1 MKQKILT
8 TILAILLVLPLVFG
22 GTIIN
27 VSPSLEIPSFIA
39 GDTTSTVFSFDYP
52 YVEENYNNAP
62 LVAKVD
68 ISCLDEGEDCPL
80 DNCSVLK
87 GDFQLN
93 MIAEQ
98 YLILGLFHYN
108 TIPMPCYE
116 TAPIQFKAK
125 DKPKIQYTIDNVPE
139 GTFYCYNPN
148 YYMMQLD
155 SHDEITLEISSDPAL
170 YPGQYSVSVDLL
182 EMEPD
187 YTGPEIELIEPSG
200 EDIFPGE
207 NGIIPIKLNITDMYA
222 IDSETVRYKIVTLGV
237 PSDGEGLNMDYY
249 DSGWIYEIEYN
260 EISGY
265 YEADFDMED
274 HELTESGSYWIYAEA
289 KDVLGNEGKL

>member
-8 TILAILLVLPLVFG
+8 TILAIILVIPLVLAP

-27 VSPSLEIPSFIA
+27 VSPSLDIPSFIA

-52 YVEENYNNAP
+52 EVEENYNNAP
-62 LVAKVD
+62 LVAKVN
-68 ISCLDEGEDCPL
+68 IESLDSEYP
-80 DNCSVLK
+80 VWK

-116 TAPIQFKAK
+116 NEPIQFKAK
-125 DKPKIQYTIDNVPE
+125 DKPKIQYTINDVPD

-155 SHDEITLEISSDPAL
+155 SHDDITLEISSDPAL
-170 YPGQYSVSVDLL
+170 YPGEYSVSVDLL

-200 EDIFPGE
+200 EDIFLGE

-222 IDSETVRYKIVTLGV
+222 IDSETVKYKIVTLGV
-237 PSDGEGLNMDYY
+237 PSEGEGLNMSYY
-249 DSGWIYEIEYN
+249 DSGWIYGPYD
-260 EISGY
+260 ISYDGTSWI
-265 YEADFDMED
+265 YEVDFNMADNG
-274 HELTESGSYWIYAEA
+274 LNESGSYWIYAEA

>member
-8 TILAILLVLPLVFG
+8 IILAIILVTPLMFG
-22 GTIIN
+22 GNITN
-27 VSPSLEIPSFIA
+27 VSPSLDIPSFIA

-52 YVEENYNNAP
+52 EVEQNYNNAP

-68 ISCLDEGEDCPL
+68 IESLDSEYP
-80 DNCSVLK
+80 VWK

-93 MIAEQ
+93 MIAKQ

-170 YPGQYSVSVDLL
+170 YPGEYSVSVDLL

-200 EDIFPGE
+200 EDIFSGT
-207 NGIIPIKLNITDMYA
+207 NNDIIPIKLNITDMYA
-222 IDSETVRYKIVTLGV
+222 IDSETVRYKIIDLWL
-237 PSDGEGLNMDYY
+237 PSDGEGVNMDYY
-249 DSGWIYEIEYN
+249 DSGWIYDIELK
-260 EISGY
+260 ESGY
-265 YEADFDMED
+265 YEADFNMANNG
-274 HELTESGSYWIYAEA
+274 LNESGSYWIYAEA